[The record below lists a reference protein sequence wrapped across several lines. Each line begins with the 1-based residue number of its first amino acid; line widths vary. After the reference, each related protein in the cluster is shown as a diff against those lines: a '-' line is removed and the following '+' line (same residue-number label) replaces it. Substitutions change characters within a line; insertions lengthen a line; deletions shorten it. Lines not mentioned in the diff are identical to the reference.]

1 MILFLHSLTVKLK
14 AHVSVCALMCVCVCR
29 CAHGCVQVCECA
41 CVLVRDRGERRR
53 KKFALSFR
61 FRPLGIFFF
70 ISSKVLLQK
79 FRQKISSSRLGMKY
93 NLRPSAVAN
102 GS

>member
-14 AHVSVCALMCVCVCR
+14 AHVSVSV
-29 CAHGCVQVCECA
+29 CA
-41 CVLVRDRGERRR
+41 CVGVRMRVCKCVSVLVRDRGERRR

-79 FRQKISSSRLGMKY
+79 FRKKISSSRLGMKY
-93 NLRPSAVAN
+93 NLRPSAVAD